1 MNRSRISP
9 SRIATTSI
17 STIIASVLLTAL
29 LFAICAAPAAAGG
42 ARRAG
47 VNASQPTDNSTWY
60 LAEGSIAWGFDTY
73 ITIENPN
80 SVAVNAD
87 VTFMPSTGANATR
100 VCTLPAKSHTSIWSD
115 VIWEDI
121 SGAKDFSTMVHCRE
135 GLPIAVDRTMTW
147 TGPGAASPEAHS
159 SIGVTAPETTWYLPE
174 GSSKWGFECW
184 LLIQNPGT
192 SIARCNVTY
201 MIEGAEPQTVVH
213 DVPAKSRRS
222 FSMMTDIGAQDASIK
237 VDSNVPVIPER
248 SMYRN
253 NRREGHDSIGTA
265 FVWKTSYLAEGT
277 TNYGFTTYVLIQN
290 PNAVANNANVT
301 FMTDS
306 GPVPYPLNP
315 IVMPANSRKTIR
327 VNDYLPNRD
336 FSTVVTGEDF
346 AVIAERAMYWTTG
359 TGEACH
365 DSIGITQ
372 PHKTFYLPDG
382 WSGSAPAMGVQDYET
397 YTLVQNPTKVQVS
410 VRISYLTY
418 NGQGNVVFTDTIN
431 AQSRQTYPLAARVT
445 NNKVAILVEC
455 LTPAPNDKIIVER
468 AIYWNSRGAG
478 TDTIGGYSD

>member
-1 MNRSRISP
+1 MNRFRIPP
-9 SRIATTSI
+9 SRIHTTPI
-17 STIIASVLLTAL
+17 SKTTAAVLVLTVLLTV
-29 LFAICAAPAAAGG
+29 CAAPA
-42 ARRAG
+42 
-47 VNASQPTDNSTWY
+47 TDNSTWY
-60 LAEGSIAWGFDTY
+60 LAEGSINWGFDTY

-80 SVAVNAD
+80 NAEVIAD
-87 VTFMPSTGANATR
+87 VTFMPTEGANATR
-100 VCTLPAKSHTSIWSD
+100 VCTLPSKSHTTIWSD

-121 SGAKDFSTMVHCRE
+121 NGAKDFSTVVHCRE

-147 TGPGAASPEAHS
+147 LGQGAASPEAHS

-184 LLIQNPGT
+184 LLIQNPGN
-192 SIARCNVTY
+192 SVANCDVTY
-201 MIEGAEPQTVVH
+201 MIEGESPQTVRH

-222 FSMMTDIGAQDASIK
+222 FSMSDDIGAKDASIK
-237 VDSNVPVIPER
+237 VESNIAVIPER

-290 PNAVANNANVT
+290 PNGVQNRVDVT
-301 FMTDS
+301 FMTPN

-327 VNDYLPNRD
+327 VNDVLASRD
-336 FSTVVTGEDF
+336 FSTVVSGEDF
-346 AVIAERAMYWTTG
+346 AVIAERAMYWAGG
-359 TGEACH
+359 TAGELGEACH
-365 DSIGITQ
+365 DSIGLTE

-382 WSGSAPAMGVQDYET
+382 WSGSAPAMGVDNYET
-397 YTLVQNPTKVQVS
+397 YTLVQNPKLVPVNI
-410 VRISYLTY
+410 RISYLTY
-418 NGQGNVVFTDTIN
+418 NGEDNVVFTDTIN
-431 AQSRQTYPLAARVT
+431 AQSRRTYTLGNRVT

-455 LTPAPNDKIIVER
+455 LTAPPNNEIIVER
-468 AIYWNSRGAG
+468 SMYWNNKGAG